1 MKEGILTR
9 LVAHLGGV
17 FKDASFIVT
26 RGDESL
32 LKAAY
37 NERRGQYDSRII
49 LERLSKVSWPLA
61 DVGLYSAGL
70 NFVFGQAQCLGRFAV
85 VSTYRLRP
93 EFYGAVDGAVFLS
106 RVGKGAVHELG
117 MSSVCSTVETLNV

>member
-37 NERRGQYDSRII
+37 NERRRQYDSRII

-61 DVGLYSAGL
+61 EAGKLLALADVGLYSAGL
-70 NFVFGQAQCLGRFAV
+70 NFVFGQA
-85 VSTYRLRP
+85 
-93 EFYGAVDGAVFLS
+93 
-106 RVGKGAVHELG
+106 
-117 MSSVCSTVETLNV
+117 